1 MIRKSC
7 LLSETKFEELLSDAT
22 LLEQGRYGPKV
33 LRLHSGDILKIF
45 RVKNIFTTSHVYSY
59 ARCFCR
65 NADRL
70 RRIGIPTVEIK
81 QLFHLENSTK
91 TAVLYD
97 PLEGLTLREL
107 LVSRP
112 LTKQEAGNLGAFFA
126 RLHDCGVH
134 FHSIHPGNIVFGFD
148 QSIGLIDISDMRI
161 YPWRLWCNTRCRSF
175 KHFCRYPEY
184 IRMINPAIW
193 QYFEAA
199 YFAHTKLNA
208 VCEHTL
214 RKRLKKLYTTCFK

>member
-1 MIRKSC
+1 MTRKSH
-7 LLSETKFEELLSDAT
+7 LLSNTKFEEMLSGAT
-22 LLEQGRYGPKV
+22 VLEQDRYGLKV
-33 LRLHSGDILKIF
+33 LKLRSGDILKIF
-45 RVKNIFTTSHVYSY
+45 RVKNIFSTSRIYSY

-70 RRIGIPTVEIK
+70 NRIGIPTVEIK
-81 QLFHLENSTK
+81 QLFHLENSTE
-91 TAVLYD
+91 TAVLYN

-112 LTKQEAGNLGAFFA
+112 LTMEEASNLGAFFA
-126 RLHDCGVH
+126 RLHDHGVH
-134 FHSIHPGNIVFGFD
+134 FRSIHPGNIVLGFN

-184 IRMINPAIW
+184 IRMISPTIW
-193 QYFEAA
+193 QHFETA
-199 YFAHTKLNA
+199 YFAHTNLNA
-208 VCEHTL
+208 ICKNKLHKHLKSFFAACL
-214 RKRLKKLYTTCFK
+214 R